1 MSVSTATFIAFCTAI
16 APAGVC
22 NAEVAGGYALAVA
35 DEWPAWATAAWV
47 EYAAHI
53 TASESRN
60 VPSSDLPIACTL
72 VRDVERGYHPWR
84 LYGNPGRWHGWGA
97 PDAADYAAVRT
108 ALGGGC
114 GEVPDFRYVGNL
126 NDSWYWKRVGIIDGP
141 VTLYLGDNGRSAVV
155 GVP

>member
-1 MSVSTATFIAFCTAI
+1 MSVPTATFLAFCTAI

-22 NAEVAGGYALAVA
+22 NAEVADGYALHVP
-35 DEWPAWATAAWV
+35 DEYPAWATATWV

-97 PDAADYAAVRT
+97 PDTADYAAVRT

-114 GEVPDFRYVGNL
+114 EAVPDFRYIGNWNDMHYFRRQGWLGEQPLALYVGE
-126 NDSWYWKRVGIIDGP
+126 
-141 VTLYLGDNGRSAVV
+141 NGACVV